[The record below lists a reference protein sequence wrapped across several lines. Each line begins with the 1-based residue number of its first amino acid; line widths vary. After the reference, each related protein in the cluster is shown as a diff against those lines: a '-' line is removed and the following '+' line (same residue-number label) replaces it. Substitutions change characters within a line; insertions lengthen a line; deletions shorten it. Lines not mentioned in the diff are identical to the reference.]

1 MNCIDL
7 FLFNFKLCPAS
18 SLLFQPTPFLLF
30 RKCRSYRSW
39 VISQKFYNNRRD
51 LLHNFRSYLC
61 IMLFLKKKNVPIWRI
76 YRSIGIRN
84 VHMYHEYNIVWFN
97 IVVHAR
103 ILSDSLQRHDMVWPF
118 ILISSF
124 SPRRLPAEKLLQKRC
139 SRSIAFES
147 RLLKA
152 ANVVTYFT
160 TRKEITTPRR
170 SHALPLLLTAT
181 TFIRCRICDT
191 LQTIVI
197 AKSKM

>member
-1 MNCIDL
+1 MYHA
-7 FLFNFKLCPAS
+7 FFW
-18 SLLFQPTPFLLF
+18 Q
-30 RKCRSYRSW
+30 
-39 VISQKFYNNRRD
+39 
-51 LLHNFRSYLC
+51 
-61 IMLFLKKKNVPIWRI
+61 KKNAPVWRI

-84 VHMYHEYNIVWFN
+84 VHMYHEYIILFWFN
-97 IVVHAR
+97 IVVHAW
-103 ILSDSLQRHDMVWPF
+103 ILSDSLQRHDMVRPF

-124 SPRRLPAEKLLQKRC
+124 SPRRLPAEKLLQKRR

-160 TRKEITTPRR
+160 TWKEITTPRR

-181 TFIRCRICDT
+181 TFIRCWIRDT

-197 AKSKM
+197 AENEM